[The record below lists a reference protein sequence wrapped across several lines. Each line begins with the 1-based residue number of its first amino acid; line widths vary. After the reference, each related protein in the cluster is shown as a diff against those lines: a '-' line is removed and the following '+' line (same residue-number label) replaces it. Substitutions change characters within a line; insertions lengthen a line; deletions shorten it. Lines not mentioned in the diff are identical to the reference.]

1 MAKTNN
7 PASARGDRLL
17 WREAMRSVTPLRGRA
32 AAISPPSGSTRP
44 MTAVE
49 ERASHQIQLPP
60 LDNFSGIDRANAER
74 LKRGLHPIEA
84 RLDLHGKTVAEAHHA
99 LAAFVHRSSEAGRR
113 CVLVITG
120 RGLGP
125 SGPGVLK
132 SAVPRWLEEVGL
144 RRKILAIA
152 PAQPRD
158 GGAGALY
165 LLLRRHRVEP
175 SVLTRDPPRHIPS
188 SRPASGSR
196 HR

>member
-1 MAKTNN
+1 MAKANN
-7 PASARGDRLL
+7 QMSVRGDLLL

-32 AAISPPSGSTRP
+32 VPVAPAPGS
-44 MTAVE
+44 
-49 ERASHQIQLPP
+49 LPP
-60 LDNFSGIDRANAER
+60 VAAEQRHTGEPGRLPVLNHFSGIDRANAER

-84 RLDLHGKTVAEAHHA
+84 RLDLHGMTQAEAHHA
-99 LAAFVHRSSEAGRR
+99 LAAFIHSSSNAGRR

-120 RGLGP
+120 RGFGS

-144 RRKILAIA
+144 RGKILAIA

-165 LLLRRHRVEP
+165 LLLRRRRAE
-175 SVLTRDPPRHIPS
+175 PPR
-188 SRPASGSR
+188 
-196 HR
+196 

>member
-1 MAKTNN
+1 MAKANN
-7 PASARGDRLL
+7 PAPARSDRLL

-32 AAISPPSGSTRP
+32 VAISPAPRTP
-44 MTAVE
+44 APVAVE
-49 ERASHQIQLPP
+49 KRHEAPAVRFPA
-60 LDNFSGIDRANAER
+60 LDHFSGIDRANAER

-84 RLDLHGKTVAEAHHA
+84 RLDLHGKTQAEAHHA
-99 LAAFVHRSSEAGRR
+99 LVAFIHSSSDAGRR

-120 RGLGP
+120 RGFGP

-144 RRKILAIA
+144 RGKILAIA

-165 LLLRRHRVEP
+165 LLLRRR
-175 SVLTRDPPRHIPS
+175 RDEPPR
-188 SRPASGSR
+188 
-196 HR
+196 

>member
-7 PASARGDRLL
+7 RAPAQSDRLL
-17 WREAMRSVTPLRGRA
+17 WRRAVRSVTPLRERA
-32 AAISPPSGSTRP
+32 ATVSPASDSMPPALAEEKAARQQIRP
-44 MTAVE
+44 PA
-49 ERASHQIQLPP
+49 
-60 LDNFSGIDRANAER
+60 LDHFSGIDRANAER

-84 RLDLHGKTVAEAHHA
+84 RLDLHGNTQAEAHDA
-99 LAAFVHRSSEAGRR
+99 LTAFVHTSYEAGRR

-125 SGPGVLK
+125 SGPGVLR
-132 SAVPRWLEEVGL
+132 SAVPRWLEDVPL

-165 LLLRRHRVEP
+165 LLLRRRRAE
-175 SVLTRDPPRHIPS
+175 PPR
-188 SRPASGSR
+188 
-196 HR
+196 

>member
-7 PASARGDRLL
+7 PAPARGDRVL
-17 WREAMRSVTPLRGRA
+17 WRQAVRSVTPLRARVA
-32 AAISPPSGSTRP
+32 AVSPASGSPPPAGAEENRSRHQVRP
-44 MTAVE
+44 
-49 ERASHQIQLPP
+49 PF
-60 LDNFSGIDRANAER
+60 LDHFSGIDRASAER
-74 LKRGLHPIEA
+74 LKRGRHPIEA
-84 RLDLHGKTVAEAHHA
+84 RLDLHGKTQAEAHHA
-99 LAAFVHRSSEAGRR
+99 LAAFIHSSFEAGQR

-144 RRKILAIA
+144 RRKILAIV

-165 LLLRRHRVEP
+165 LLLRRRRAE
-175 SVLTRDPPRHIPS
+175 S
-188 SRPASGSR
+188 SR
-196 HR
+196 

>member
-1 MAKTNN
+1 MAKANN
-7 PASARGDRLL
+7 PVSVRGDLLL

-32 AAISPPSGSTRP
+32 APGSPARGSPPP
-44 MTAVE
+44 VAVE
-49 ERASHQIQLPP
+49 EMRTAEPRRPP
-60 LDNFSGIDRANAER
+60 ALNHFSGIDRANAER

-84 RLDLHGKTVAEAHHA
+84 RLDLHGKTQAAAHHA
-99 LAAFVHRSSEAGRR
+99 LAAFIHSSSDAGRR

-120 RGLGP
+120 RGFGP

-144 RRKILAIA
+144 RGKILAIA

-165 LLLRRHRVEP
+165 LLLRRR
-175 SVLTRDPPRHIPS
+175 RAGPPR
-188 SRPASGSR
+188 
-196 HR
+196 